1 MNLRIESGQGLAQAG
16 GADSLGQLGRLG
28 QTDRMDR
35 AIVGPGGPD
44 KAAQFGSELGK
55 AIGEIDKLQSAAD
68 TQADA
73 VARGAGNIH
82 EMALSLEKA
91 DVAMRLAMRVR
102 NKLVDT
108 YNEIMRM
115 GI

>member
-1 MNLRIESGQGLAQAG
+1 MNLRIDNGLALSEAG
-16 GADSLGQLGRLG
+16 SI
-28 QTDRMDR
+28 DRMDR
-35 AIVGPGGPD
+35 TIVNPGSAGGAD

-55 AIGEIDKLQSAAD
+55 AIGEIDKMQVAAD

-73 VARGAGNIH
+73 VARGGGNIH